1 MSAGCAV
8 AKPAPSD
15 AKGDIAMSN
24 LFLDLDS
31 SDTFDTALER
41 MEEYGVGSILFTV
54 KGNGKPILFLCLTQN
69 PDLAALL
76 GKTAEAYD
84 DEQEDA

>member
-1 MSAGCAV
+1 
-8 AKPAPSD
+8 
-15 AKGDIAMSN
+15 MSN

-54 KGNGKPILFLCLTQN
+54 KGNDDS
-69 PDLAALL
+69 DLAALPILDEAWLML
-76 GKTAEAYD
+76 GHPIFRERLKPTITNRKRPEND
-84 DEQEDA
+84 G

>member
-1 MSAGCAV
+1 
-8 AKPAPSD
+8 
-15 AKGDIAMSN
+15 MSN

-54 KGNGKPILFLCLTQN
+54 KGNG
-69 PDLAALL
+69 
-76 GKTAEAYD
+76 
-84 DEQEDA
+84 

>member
-1 MSAGCAV
+1 
-8 AKPAPSD
+8 
-15 AKGDIAMSN
+15 MSN

-54 KGNGKPILFLCLTQN
+54 KGNGKPILFLLS
-69 PDLAALL
+69 LIHI
-76 GKTAEAYD
+76 
-84 DEQEDA
+84 

>member
-1 MSAGCAV
+1 
-8 AKPAPSD
+8 
-15 AKGDIAMSN
+15 MSN

-31 SDTFDTALER
+31 SDTFETALER

-54 KGNGKPILFLCLTQN
+54 KGNGKPILFLCLTQK

-76 GKTAEAYD
+76 GKMAEAYD
-84 DEQEDA
+84 DETQEDA

>member
-1 MSAGCAV
+1 
-8 AKPAPSD
+8 
-15 AKGDIAMSN
+15 MSN

-54 KGNGKPILFLCLTQN
+54 KGTGQPILFRCLTQK

-84 DEQEDA
+84 DETQEDA

>member
-1 MSAGCAV
+1 
-8 AKPAPSD
+8 
-15 AKGDIAMSN
+15 MSN

-54 KGNGKPILFLCLTQN
+54 KGNGKPLLFLCLTQN

-84 DEQEDA
+84 DETQEDA

>member
-1 MSAGCAV
+1 
-8 AKPAPSD
+8 
-15 AKGDIAMSN
+15 MSN

-31 SDTFDTALER
+31 SDTFDTTLKR
-41 MEEYGVGSILFTV
+41 MEEYGVDSVLFTV
-54 KGNGKPILFLCLTQN
+54 NFDGKPILFLCLTQN

-84 DEQEDA
+84 DEPQEDA